1 MGEAN
6 RGGRMSMTEL
16 GSPGCVRPAAV
27 AHNVCPALQSGS
39 QARVSHADDLS

>member
-16 GSPGCVRPAAV
+16 GSPGCTRPVAV
-27 AHNVCPALQSGS
+27 ARNVCPALQSGS
-39 QARVSHADDLS
+39 QARVSHAGDLS